1 MKQQKKALKPEANS
15 TVTATEAKAEVKER
29 IIHLDDI
36 QKGIL
41 DKFSWSEGWSSKR
54 DWKLFILS
62 LPGKEVTFKKKAQ
75 VSYFIKWIYWG
86 MQGKVVE

>member
-1 MKQQKKALKPEANS
+1 MKQQKKALKAEAIQ
-15 TVTATEAKAEVKER
+15 TVTAPEAKAEPKER

-41 DKFSWSEGWSSKR
+41 DKFSWNEGWSSKR
-54 DWKLFILS
+54 DGKLFILS
-62 LPGKEVTFKKKAQ
+62 LPGKSVTFKKKAQ
-75 VSYFIKWIYWG
+75 VSFFIKGLYRW

>member
-1 MKQQKKALKPEANS
+1 MKKEKKALKAEANP
-15 TVTATEAKAEVKER
+15 TVTATEAKAEAKER

-41 DKFSWSEGWSSKR
+41 DKFTWTEGWSSRR
-54 DWKLFILS
+54 DWKLFILE
-62 LPGKEVTFKKKAQ
+62 LPGKAVTFKKKAQ
-75 VSYFIKWIYWG
+75 VSFFIKGIYWG

>member
-1 MKQQKKALKPEANS
+1 MKQQNKALKAEANP
-15 TVTATEAKAEVKER
+15 TVTATEAKAEAKER

-54 DWKLFILS
+54 DGKLFILS
-62 LPGKEVTFKKKAQ
+62 LPGKDITFKKKAQ
-75 VSYFIKWIYWG
+75 VSFFIKGIYWG

>member
-1 MKQQKKALKPEANS
+1 MKQQKQALKAEANP
-15 TVTATEAKAEVKER
+15 TVTATEAKAEKKER

-41 DKFSWSEGWSSKR
+41 DKFSWTEGWSSKR
-54 DWKLFILS
+54 DGKLFILS
-62 LPGKEVTFKKKAQ
+62 LPWKDVTFKKKAQ
-75 VSYFIKWIYWG
+75 VSFFIKGIYWG

>member
-1 MKQQKKALKPEANS
+1 MKKENKALQAEANP

-41 DKFSWSEGWSSKR
+41 DKF
-54 DWKLFILS
+54 
-62 LPGKEVTFKKKAQ
+62 T
-75 VSYFIKWIYWG
+75 
-86 MQGKVVE
+86 

>member
-1 MKQQKKALKPEANS
+1 MKQEKKVLKTKANP
-15 TVTATEAKAEVKER
+15 TVTATEAKAEKKER

-41 DKFSWSEGWSSKR
+41 DKFSWTSGWSSKR

-62 LPGKEVTFKKKAQ
+62 LPGKDVTFKKKAQ
-75 VSYFIKWIYWG
+75 VSFFIKGIYWG

>member
-1 MKQQKKALKPEANS
+1 MKWQKQALKAEANS
-15 TVTATEAKAEVKER
+15 TVTATEVKAEPKER

-41 DKFSWSEGWSSKR
+41 DKFSWKEGWSSKR
-54 DWKLFILS
+54 DGKLFILS
-62 LPGKEVTFKKKAQ
+62 LPGKDVTFKKKAQ
-75 VSYFIKWIYWG
+75 VSFFIKGIYRG

>member
-1 MKQQKKALKPEANS
+1 MKQQNKALKPKANP
-15 TVTATEAKAEVKER
+15 TVTASEAKAEKKER

-41 DKFSWSEGWSSKR
+41 DKFSWNEGWSSKR
-54 DWKLFILS
+54 DWKLFVLS
-62 LPGKEVTFKKKAQ
+62 LPGKDVTFKKKAQ
-75 VSYFIKWIYWG
+75 VSFFIKGIYWG

>member
-1 MKQQKKALKPEANS
+1 MKQQNKALKAEAKS
-15 TVTATEAKAEVKER
+15 TVTAPEAKAEAKER

-54 DWKLFILS
+54 DGKLFILA

-75 VSYFIKWIYWG
+75 VSFFIKGIYWG

>member
-1 MKQQKKALKPEANS
+1 MKQQKQALKAEANP
-15 TVTATEAKAEVKER
+15 TVTATEAKAEPKER

-41 DKFSWSEGWSSKR
+41 DKFSWTEGWSSKR
-54 DWKLFILS
+54 DGKLFILS
-62 LPGKEVTFKKKAQ
+62 LPGKDVTFKKKAQ
-75 VSYFIKWIYWG
+75 VSFFIKGIYWG